1 MRRWVP
7 KDIPKKNP
15 PSFRRALVF
24 VLVLFVV
31 PMVLIAHYAR

>member
-15 PSFRRALVF
+15 PSFRRALIRVAIF
-24 VLVLFVV
+24 MGIPLT
-31 PMVLIAHYAR
+31 LIALHGH